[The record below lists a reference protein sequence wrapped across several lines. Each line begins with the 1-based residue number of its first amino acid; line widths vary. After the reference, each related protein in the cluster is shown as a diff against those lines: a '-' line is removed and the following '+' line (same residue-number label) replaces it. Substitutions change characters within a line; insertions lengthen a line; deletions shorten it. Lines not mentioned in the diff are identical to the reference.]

1 MNLSDKSGSVFSAER
16 GGAVAYVLRDLIEVI
31 SSGVAAPGDRLPS
44 EHALAARYGVSRTVI
59 REVLR
64 VLETQGRTI
73 TLTGKGTFVS
83 SAPQAPPLRFG
94 DYTVSNLAEARPH
107 IEIAAAGLAAVRRSE
122 EQLTRLQELHEA
134 MVETTD
140 PRRWAELDG
149 ALHAAIAAAS
159 GNPVFADIL
168 TRIGHALSGQ
178 SATVNLTAGRRGES
192 ESEHRAVIAAIARG
206 SVTEAEDGM
215 QYHLDRVKEVITE
228 ISSLDDWRR

>member
-1 MNLSDKSGSVFSAER
+1 MNLSDKSGSAFTER
-16 GGAVAYVLRDLIEVI
+16 GGAVAYVLRDLTAVI

-64 VLETQGRTI
+64 VLETQGRTT

-83 SAPQAPPLRFG
+83 SASANPPLRFG
-94 DYTVSNLAEARPH
+94 DYTVASLVEARPH

-122 EQLTRLQELHEA
+122 EQLARLQELHEE
-134 MVETTD
+134 MVAEED
-140 PRRWAELDG
+140 SERWAERDG
-149 ALHAAIAAAS
+149 ALHAAIAVAS

-168 TRIGHALSGQ
+168 ARIGHALSGQ
-178 SATVNLTAGRRGES
+178 SAAVNLTAGRRAES

-206 SVTEAEDGM
+206 SVTEAEDSM
-215 QYHLDRVKEVITE
+215 QYHLDRVKEVLTE
-228 ISSLDDWRR
+228 ISSLDDRRR